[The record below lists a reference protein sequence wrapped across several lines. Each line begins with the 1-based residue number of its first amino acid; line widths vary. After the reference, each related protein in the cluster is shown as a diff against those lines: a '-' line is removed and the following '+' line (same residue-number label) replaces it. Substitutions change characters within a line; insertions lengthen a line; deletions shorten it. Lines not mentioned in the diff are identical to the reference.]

1 MMKQDLFLP
10 SAWDVRRLTFG
21 GKFDECKASLEDA
34 LNNQVNHELQLDW
47 YTSDP
52 YNAGQAVTLLSLSD
66 YSCKVSGDE
75 GRYSFAILTSM
86 RASVRYINIEP
97 IEQETDRIQ
106 FEQGRLDALHKIIGN
121 D

>member
-1 MMKQDLFLP
+1 MSKKALLP
-10 SAWDVRRLTFG
+10 LSKGVRRLTFG
-21 GKFDECKASLEDA
+21 GKLSECKRSLEDC
-34 LNNQVNHELQLDW
+34 LDRQVNHTLSLDW
-47 YTSDP
+47 MTSDP

-66 YSCKVSGDE
+66 YSFKVSCDE

-106 FEQGRLDALHKIIGN
+106 FEQGRLDALHEIIDN
-121 D
+121 N